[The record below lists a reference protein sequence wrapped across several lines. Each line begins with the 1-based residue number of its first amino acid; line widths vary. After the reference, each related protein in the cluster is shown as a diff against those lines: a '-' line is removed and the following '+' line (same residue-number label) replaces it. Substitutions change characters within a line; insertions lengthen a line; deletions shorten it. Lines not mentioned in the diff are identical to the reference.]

1 MSIPRSPIVLAP
13 ETVNH
18 VTQRATD
25 SETFVL
31 DSFDR
36 EAIVQIAEK
45 SVRRYQLELRDYSV
59 LGNHLHLVLRAP
71 LGNLPRAMQYLGA
84 RIVERFNRRHG
95 RRGHL
100 VQAPYRA
107 KPVLTEGH
115 ALWLR
120 VYIAMNPV
128 RAGLCRRPEDWR
140 WGGYGGRGRLVPPPD
155 ALTRDLVEAALAEL
169 HGSSDDL
176 GSGTTTA

>member
-1 MSIPRSPIVLAP
+1 VARPPIVLAP
-13 ETVNH
+13 ETLVH

-31 DSFDR
+31 DQLDR
-36 EAIVQIAEK
+36 DAIVRLFAK
-45 SVRRYQLELRDYSV
+45 TVDRYHLALRDYSV
-59 LGNHLHLVLRAP
+59 LSNHLHLVLRAP
-71 LGNLPRAMQYLGA
+71 HGNLPRAMQYLGA
-84 RIVERFNRRHG
+84 CLVGRFNRRHG

-115 ALWLR
+115 VLWLR

-140 WGGYGGRGRLVPPPD
+140 WSGYGGRGQLVPRPD
-155 ALTRDLVEAALAEL
+155 VLTRDLVEAELAAFRR
-169 HGSSDDL
+169 GPVGL
-176 GSGTTTA
+176 GA